1 MNNHQRRLKS
11 VELSLTPQQVV
22 LVWLRK
28 AIQAG
33 TFEDGARQTPEP
45 RAEVANAVLLTVR
58 NSMKGQSD
66 LVIERAVLQ
75 ARQEADLL
83 YNLVVRANVAVLEN
97 VEQRE
102 REYFLLLGYLRAE
115 LGGTPIEGRIG
126 TLRLALLMF
135 VESVVVLDAAISR
148 VVAEHMSGQPV
159 LFRDC
164 ADNLQRQVEMAAR
177 LSGSFNCLG
186 RRIAGVEI
194 NLEEVRD
201 SLRAQIDEGVAS
213 WFNLARLEMLSEFG
227 QEAMMRTV
235 LEQILR
241 RDDEQRVSRQGAV
254 AD

>member
-11 VELSLTPQQVV
+11 VELNLTPRQVV
-22 LVWLRK
+22 LVWLRN

-33 TFEDGARQTPEP
+33 TFEDGALQTPSP
-45 RAEVANAVLLTVR
+45 RGAVANAVFLTVR
-58 NSMKGQSD
+58 NSMKGQSEP
-66 LVIERAVLQ
+66 LIERGVLQ
-75 ARQEADLL
+75 ARQEADLV

-97 VEQRE
+97 AEQRE
-102 REYFLLLGYLRAE
+102 REYFFLLGYLRAE
-115 LGGTPIEGRIG
+115 MDGNATEDRIR
-126 TLRLALLMF
+126 TLRSALLMF
-135 VESVVVLDAAISR
+135 VASVVVLDAAISQI
-148 VVAEHMSGQPV
+148 ATEYMSGQPV

-164 ADNLQRQVEMAAR
+164 ADKMQRQVEMAAR

-186 RRIAGVEI
+186 GRTAGVEI

-201 SLRAQIDEGVAS
+201 NLRAQIDEGVAS

-241 RDDEQRVSRQGAV
+241 RDDEQRVARQGAV
-254 AD
+254 K

>member
-22 LVWLRK
+22 LVWLRN

-45 RAEVANAVLLTVR
+45 RAQVANAVLLTVR

-102 REYFLLLGYLRAE
+102 REYFLSLGYIRAE
-115 LGGTPIEGRIG
+115 LGGTPIEGRIA
-126 TLRLALLMF
+126 TLRFALLMF
-135 VESVVVLDAAISR
+135 VESVVVLDATISR

-164 ADNLQRQVEMAAR
+164 ADNLLRQVEMAAR

-186 RRIAGVEI
+186 GRTAGVEI
-194 NLEEVRD
+194 NLEEIRD

-213 WFNLARLEMLSEFG
+213 WFNLARLEMLTAFG
-227 QEAMMRTV
+227 PDAERRTV

-241 RDDEQRVSRQGAV
+241 
-254 AD
+254 

>member
-1 MNNHQRRLKS
+1 VNNHQRRLKS
-11 VELSLTPQQVV
+11 VELNLTPQQVV
-22 LVWLRK
+22 LVWLRN

-33 TFEDGARQTPEP
+33 TFEDGALQTPAP
-45 RAEVANAVLLTVR
+45 RAAVANAVFLTVR
-58 NSMKGQSD
+58 NSMKGQSQL
-66 LVIERAVLQ
+66 LVERAVLQ

-83 YNLVVRANVAVLEN
+83 YNLVVRANAAVLEN

-115 LGGTPIEGRIG
+115 LVGTPIEGRIG

-186 RRIAGVEI
+186 GRTAGVEI

-235 LEQILR
+235 LERILR
-241 RDDEQRVSRQGAV
+241 RDDEQRVGRQGAV
-254 AD
+254 K